1 MSAIGAVFQG
11 EATSLHPMMP
21 LEVLRSRDF
30 TGAYVVTLL
39 LHFANFSKNVLPE
52 YFA

>member
-1 MSAIGAVFQG
+1 VSAIGAVLQG
-11 EATSLHPMMP
+11 EATSRHPMMP
-21 LEVLRSRDF
+21 LEVFRSRDF
-30 TGAYVVTLL
+30 TGARVVTPL